1 VLRCAAFLVVAGLAL
16 AACGGHDKA
25 GGTPA
30 TGTQTIEVAM
40 RDGSPRLLTAYAAA
54 VSRIAKAPTRL
65 KPRTRWRA
73 QEPNPEA
80 RTIADVRSGR
90 LEFALVSARA
100 FDTVGVDAFA
110 PMLAPLA
117 VDSLDTERR
126 VLESELADRALAAVS
141 RLGVVGVAVL
151 PGDLRHPLGITRP
164 LLRPEDFAGAF
175 IGVRA
180 SALAKRT
187 FEQLGASVGY
197 TVGDDDFLGYDG
209 IEADLVNLESVRADV
224 GATSLAADLT
234 LWPRMVA
241 LIANPQAWER
251 LDGMRRDALRAA
263 GRAALPAAI
272 AMLRTDDAEIYG
284 VLCRRGEVSFAR
296 ATPADADALRRA
308 LAPVTGGLDPEAMD
322 EIARLR
328 AAAGRPP
335 AHPPCRP
342 AARAESGQP
351 TPVDGVW
358 TFDSDA
364 DDLRASGASEDQV
377 TPENWGH
384 HVIVFS
390 RGRFAITQ
398 EDREACTWV
407 YGTYRVRGHRVTW
420 DVTDGGGHGPQNAVN
435 RPGEH
440 FDYNWSRFKDTLRL
454 GSVPGAISAPN
465 FNARPWRRIGDDPRK
480 APFSRR
486 CPPPPTGLQF

>member
-1 VLRCAAFLVVAGLAL
+1 MFRCPAAFLVACTAL

-25 GGTPA
+25 GGTLA
-30 TGTQTIEVAM
+30 TRTQTIEVAM

-54 VSRIAKAPTRL
+54 VTRIARAPTRV
-65 KPRTRWRA
+65 KPRTHWRS

-100 FDTVGVDAFA
+100 LDTVGVDAFA

-117 VDSLDTERR
+117 VDSLETQLR
-126 VLESELADRALAAVS
+126 VLESGLADRALLAIG
-141 RLGVVGVAVL
+141 RLGVVGVAAL

-187 FEQLGASVGY
+187 FQQLGATVAY
-197 TVGDDDFLGYDG
+197 TVGDDFSGYDG
-209 IEADLVNLESVRADV
+209 IETDFVSAGSVRADL
-224 GATSLAADLT
+224 GAASLSADLT
-234 LWPRMVA
+234 LWPRMLV
-241 LIANPQAWER
+241 LVANPDAWER
-251 LDGMRRDALRAA
+251 LDPLRRDALRAA

-272 AMLRTDDAEIYG
+272 AMLRADDAEIYG

-296 ATPADADALRRA
+296 TTPADADALRRA
-308 LAPVTGGLDPEAMD
+308 LAPVTRGLDPKDMD

-328 AAAGRPP
+328 EAAGRSPG
-335 AHPPCRP
+335 HPPCRP
-342 AARAESGQP
+342 GLRARSAQP

-358 TFDSDA
+358 TFDSEA
-364 DDLRASGASEDQV
+364 DDVPESQR

-384 HVIVFS
+384 HVIAFS

-398 EDREACTWV
+398 EDRQACTWV
-407 YGTYRVRGHRVTW
+407 YGTYRVRGQRVTW
-420 DVTDGGGHGPQNAVN
+420 DVTDGGGHGPQEAFNS
-435 RPGEH
+435 PGEH
-440 FDYNWSRFKDTLRL
+440 FDYDWSRFKDTLRL
-454 GSVPGAISAPN
+454 ASVPGAISPAN
-465 FNARPWRRIGDDPRK
+465 FNARPWRWIGDDPHK
-480 APFSRR
+480 APFSRG